1 MKSLEIVGYYRKEN
15 QMGAKSAHLLRKEGY
30 VPCVL
35 YGIEENKHF
44 YVPNILFRDL
54 IYTSKVHTVK
64 LNIEGDIF
72 EAIVQDYQTHPVS
85 DVMMHV
91 DFLAMKEDKPV
102 KIDVPVKLIGRS
114 LGEQKGG
121 RMVLKMRKLKVKAL
135 PANLPDTIEVNVAKL
150 DLGKS
155 IKLSE
160 IGERPYEIMNSPLV
174 SIATVTIPRTLRTGG
189 GAEGSEEEET
199 EEAASPEA
207 EA

>member
-1 MKSLEIVGYYRKEN
+1 MKSLEIIGYYRKEN
-15 QMGAKSAHLLRKEGY
+15 QMGAKAAHLLRLEGY

-35 YGIEENKHF
+35 YGTGEDNKHF

-54 IYTSKVHTVK
+54 IYTSKVHTVV

-72 EAIVQDYQTHPVS
+72 NAIVQDYQTHPVS

-114 LGEQKGG
+114 VGEQKGG

-135 PANLPDTIEVNVAKL
+135 PANLPDNIEVNVEKL

-160 IGERPYEIMNSPLV
+160 IGERPYEIMNNPLV

-189 GAEGSEEEET
+189 GVGAGEEESEEEE
-199 EEAASPEA
+199 A
-207 EA
+207 

>member
-15 QMGAKSAHLLRKEGY
+15 QMGAKAAHLLRLEGY

-35 YGIEENKHF
+35 YGTGEDNKHF
-44 YVPNILFRDL
+44 YVPNILFHDL
-54 IYTSKVHTVK
+54 IYTSKVHTVV
-64 LNIEGDIF
+64 LNNEGNIF
-72 EAIVQDYQTHPVS
+72 NAIVQDYQTHPVS
-85 DVMMHV
+85 DVVMHV

-114 LGEQKGG
+114 VGEQKGG

-135 PANLPDTIEVNVAKL
+135 PANLPDTIEVDVAKL

-189 GAEGSEEEET
+189 TAAGEEET
-199 EEAASPEA
+199 EEEEA
-207 EA
+207 I

>member
-1 MKSLEIVGYYRKEN
+1 MKSLEIIGYYRKEN
-15 QMGAKSAHLLRKEGY
+15 QMGAKAAHLLRLEGY

-35 YGIEENKHF
+35 YGTGGDNKHF

-54 IYTSKVHTVK
+54 IYTSKVHTVE
-64 LNIEGDIF
+64 LNIEGDIYN
-72 EAIVQDYQTHPVS
+72 AIVQDYQTHPVS

-114 LGEQKGG
+114 VGEQKGG

-189 GAEGSEEEET
+189 GMDTSAEEET
-199 EEAASPEA
+199 EEEA
-207 EA
+207 

>member
-1 MKSLEIVGYYRKEN
+1 MKSLEIIGYYRKED
-15 QMGAKSAHLLRKEGY
+15 QMGAKAAHTLRVEGH

-35 YGIEENKHF
+35 YGTGEDNKHF
-44 YVPNILFRDL
+44 YVPNILFRNL
-54 IYTSKVHTVK
+54 IYTSKVHTVV

-72 EAIVQDYQTHPVS
+72 NAIVQDYQTHPVS

-91 DFLAMKEDKPV
+91 DFLSMKEDKAV
-102 KIDVPVKLIGRS
+102 KIDVPVKLVGRS
-114 LGEQKGG
+114 IGEQKGG

-135 PANLPDTIEVNVAKL
+135 PANLPDTIEVDVTKL

-160 IGERPYEIMNSPLV
+160 IGERSYEIMNSPLV
-174 SIATVTIPRTLRTGG
+174 SIATVTIPRTLRTAMG
-189 GAEGSEEEET
+189 T
-199 EEAASPEA
+199 A

>member
-1 MKSLEIVGYYRKEN
+1 
-15 QMGAKSAHLLRKEGY
+15 MGAKAAHLLRLEGY

-35 YGIEENKHF
+35 YGTGEDNKHF

-54 IYTSKVHTVK
+54 IYTSKVHTVV
-64 LNIEGDIF
+64 LNIEGNIF
-72 EAIVQDYQTHPVS
+72 NAIVQDYQTHPVS
-85 DVMMHV
+85 DVVMHV

-114 LGEQKGG
+114 VGEQKGG

-135 PANLPDTIEVNVAKL
+135 PANLPDTIEVDVAKL

-189 GAEGSEEEET
+189 TAAGEEET
-199 EEAASPEA
+199 EEEEA
-207 EA
+207 I